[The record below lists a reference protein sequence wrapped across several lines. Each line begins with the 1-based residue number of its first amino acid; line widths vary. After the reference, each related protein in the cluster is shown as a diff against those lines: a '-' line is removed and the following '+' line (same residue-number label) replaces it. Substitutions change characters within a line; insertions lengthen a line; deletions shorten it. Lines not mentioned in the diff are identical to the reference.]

1 MRNIAYSETNLR
13 RVVFAKSSI
22 EAALE
27 KEIIAALN
35 KLSQHEKESDEYGAL
50 VDHITKLQKLKS
62 EESTANLAVINTE
75 AKLEAES
82 RIKPPSMDTVLVV
95 GANIF
100 GILWL
105 ARYEQEHVIK
115 AQKALGFVM
124 KPR

>member
-1 MRNIAYSETNLR
+1 MF
-13 RVVFAKSSI
+13 VKSSI
-22 EAALE
+22 ETALE
-27 KEIIAALN
+27 KEISDSLQ
-35 KLSQHEKESDEYGAL
+35 KLSQLEKDSNEYGTL
-50 VDHITKLQKLKS
+50 VDRIAKLHKLKS

-75 AKLEAES
+75 AKLGAET

-105 ARYEQEHVIK
+105 ARYEREHVIK

>member
-1 MRNIAYSETNLR
+1 M
-13 RVVFAKSSI
+13 FAKNSI

-27 KEIIAALN
+27 KEITTQLE
-35 KLSQHEKESDEYGAL
+35 KLSQAEEAADRGAIL
-50 VDHITKLQKLKS
+50 DHVTKLQKLKS
-62 EESTANLAVINTE
+62 ESSSGL
-75 AKLEAES
+75 
-82 RIKPPSMDTVLVV
+82 KPPSMDTVLVV

>member
-1 MRNIAYSETNLR
+1 
-13 RVVFAKSSI
+13 VFAKSSI

-27 KEIIAALN
+27 KEIAAQLE
-35 KLSQHEKESDEYGAL
+35 KLSQTQDTQEYDAI
-50 VDHITKLQKLKS
+50 VDRIAKLQKLKS
-62 EESTANLAVINTE
+62 EESGTNLAVVSTKV
-75 AKLEAES
+75 KLES
-82 RIKPPSMDTVLVV
+82 DRRMKPPSMDSVLYT

-105 ARYEQEHVIK
+105 ARYEKEHVIK